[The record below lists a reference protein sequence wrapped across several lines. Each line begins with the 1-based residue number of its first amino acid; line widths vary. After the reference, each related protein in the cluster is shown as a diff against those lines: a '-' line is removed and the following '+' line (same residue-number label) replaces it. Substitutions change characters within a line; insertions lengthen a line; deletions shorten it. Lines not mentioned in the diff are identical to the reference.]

1 MLHRHVNPTPLARP
15 EYGALPDRTIIIR
28 GKQEVSGSR
37 YPLWNWRHVLLVMT
51 VAIIGLSGS
60 GFSSVASAA
69 GQAAAQQITSVNNDV
84 PTDESESSLVPA
96 PKPERSDYPNIGV
109 SSRSLVWVIAQM
121 HLFFGALVLA
131 VPIFVLVIELIG
143 FRTKDDRYDDMAHE
157 FMKISLTA
165 YAITALFGG
174 ALTLCL
180 FLFYPDLMTYMT
192 TRVFGAQ
199 MLVYATLFFL
209 ESLLLYVYYYGW
221 YALRYGNRKW
231 IHLTLGLLLNAVGT
245 TLLVVANSWTTFMM
259 APSGIDAAGAVVG
272 NIWEVMRGPL
282 WNPLNLHRF
291 IANIAFG
298 GAVVGAYAAFKFL
311 CAKTAAEKAHYDW
324 MGYTSNFIAILAFLP
339 LPFAGYW
346 LMAEIYAYSQQMGI
360 LAMGGILAWLFVI
373 QAVLICTILFAGN
386 YYLWSGMARTEG
398 SQRYRWLIKYIAA
411 VLVLGFLVWVTPHN
425 IIFSTDELAR
435 LGGSNHPVLGP
446 LGIMPAKNIAV
457 FLMLIFTFLSF
468 QIYRRADKVITVSWE
483 RWANALMIAIYIV
496 ASMNVIFAGIYYGY
510 FTNTVYKVGSS
521 VMQVGSTLVVIV
533 SGVVI
538 DTFLFK
544 GAKTLPVS
552 WGKISGRSQYALFA
566 LPVAFT
572 WLMALMGYVR
582 SSVRTHWHVYAVM
595 KDNSSDNFIPTLKHV
610 GNMVTFTTVLFL
622 MFLLFIFWVANLSGV
637 KQVPG
642 LGLANRAAA
651 EGVA

>member
-1 MLHRHVNPTPLARP
+1 MLHRHVNSTPCTRP
-15 EYGALPDRTIIIR
+15 AYAALQDRTITA
-28 GKQEVSGSR
+28 GGEQEISGSR
-37 YPLWNWRHVLLVMT
+37 HLLWNRQHVLLV
-51 VAIIGLSGS
+51 IIAAVIGFIGS
-60 GFSSVASAA
+60 GYSSVASAD
-69 GQAAAQQITSVNNDV
+69 GQVAEQQIASVNNDV
-84 PTDESESSLVPA
+84 ATDESESSLVPA
-96 PKPERSDYPNIGV
+96 PKPERSDYPTIGV
-109 SSRSLVWVIAQM
+109 SSRSLVWVMAQM

-131 VPIFVLVIELIG
+131 VPIFVLVIEIIG
-143 FRTKDDRYDDMAHE
+143 FKTKDDRYDDMAHE

-165 YAITALFGG
+165 YAITALFGA

-180 FLFYPDLMTYMT
+180 FLLYPDLMSYLT

-199 MLVYATLFFL
+199 MLVYAALFFL

-245 TLLVVANSWTTFMM
+245 TLLVIANSWTTFMM

-373 QAVLICTILFAGN
+373 QALLICTILFAGN
-386 YYLWSGMARTEG
+386 YYLWSGMARSEG

-425 IIFSTDELAR
+425 IIFTADEIAR

-468 QIYRRADKVITVSWE
+468 
-483 RWANALMIAIYIV
+483 
-496 ASMNVIFAGIYYGY
+496 GY

-521 VMQVGSTLVVIV
+521 VIQVVSTLVVIV

-538 DTFLFK
+538 DTLMFK
-544 GAKTLPVS
+544 RAKTLPVL

-566 LPVAFT
+566 LPIAFT
-572 WLMALMGYVR
+572 WLMALMGYIR
-582 SSVRTHWHVYAVM
+582 SSVRTHWHVYAVV
-595 KDNSSDNFIPTLKHV
+595 KDNSADNFIPTLQHV
-610 GNMVTFTTVLFL
+610 GNMVTFVTMLFL

-637 KQVPG
+637 KQVPALG
-642 LGLANRAAA
+642 LGSRAAA
-651 EGVA
+651 QGVA